1 MAKSKDFARV
11 NHKLYM
17 KKGFILGLIASL
29 ITFSGD
35 MLLGYIQVENPEKS
49 LMNFSLTL
57 PLSRIMWGG
66 FLGVIGIPLQ
76 CIGYWQIYKLMKESS
91 ETLSK
96 LYKVGYLGV
105 AGNGSLWGAP

>member
-1 MAKSKDFARV
+1 MAKFLDFAKV

-49 LMNFSLTL
+49 LMNFSLTSAEHRVL
-57 PLSRIMWGG
+57 AN
-66 FLGVIGIPLQ
+66 LQ
-76 CIGYWQIYKLMKESS
+76 VDERR
-91 ETLSK
+91 
-96 LYKVGYLGV
+96 
-105 AGNGSLWGAP
+105 